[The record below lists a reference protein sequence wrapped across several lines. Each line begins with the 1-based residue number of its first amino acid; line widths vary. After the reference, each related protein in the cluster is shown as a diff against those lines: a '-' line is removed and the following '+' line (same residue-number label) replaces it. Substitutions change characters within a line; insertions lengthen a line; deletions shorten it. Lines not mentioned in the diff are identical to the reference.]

1 MMTAGQVTDLPST
14 EGVSMRWRSSARP
27 RSFPESGMATRIQ
40 VLLAICLLATVSAIA
55 RAETCTTQSGL
66 APTERDAI
74 ADATRNL
81 AAKVQSNDAAGL
93 RAASVAELA
102 KDFGA
107 LQYLVGQTAP
117 KLTGE
122 VVTVDQVYLLDA
134 SNLKR
139 NPDGSAPDAEF
150 FCSLNRSTME
160 AEFVIPALPPGKY
173 AFTMVTLA
181 PASAA
186 ASPAPWRLSF
196 LMRQEPPDPA
206 QGKWL
211 LAGFYPKPITAAGH
225 DGLWYWTQARQF
237 AKDKQPWNA
246 WLYYQAAQKLLQP
259 ADFVISTHL
268 DKLRTEAA
276 AAAPPALSEGVS
288 IDAPLVVKAA
298 DGAEYH
304 FTGLGVDDSLAQSSL
319 DIEVHLRVEPPPAP
333 DSNAKPAPAPATDPV
348 AARKRNNAAASA
360 LIAAYPELRKPFH
373 GVWVYA
379 DTPGQNPFATE
390 QPMSDI
396 K

>member
-1 MMTAGQVTDLPST
+1 L
-14 EGVSMRWRSSARP
+14 RRSDSQSLARSCSSP
-27 RSFPESGMATRIQ
+27 ARAASGRAPA
-40 VLLAICLLATVSAIA
+40 LLAICLLAATTIYVH
-55 RAETCTTQSGL
+55 AETCTTQSGV
-66 APTERDAI
+66 APAERDAI
-74 ADATRNL
+74 ADAARNL
-81 AAKVQSNDAAGL
+81 AAKVQSNDAAAL
-93 RAASVAELA
+93 RRNSVAELA
-102 KDFGA
+102 KDFSA

-117 KLTGE
+117 RLTGGQA
-122 VVTVDQVYLLDA
+122 TVEQVYLLDA
-134 SNLKR
+134 STLKR
-139 NPDGSAPDAEF
+139 NPDGSASDAEF
-150 FCSLNRSTME
+150 FCSLNRTTME

-173 AFTMVTLA
+173 AFAMVNIA
-181 PASAA
+181 PSPGAA
-186 ASPAPWRLSF
+186 APAPWRLSF
-196 LMRQEPPDPA
+196 LLRQEPPDPA
-206 QGKWL
+206 HGKWL
-211 LAGFYPKPITAAGH
+211 LAGFYPKPMTAAGH

-288 IDAPLVVKAA
+288 VDAPLVVKSA

-319 DIEVHLRVEPPPAP
+319 DIEVHLRVDTPAP
-333 DSNAKPAPAPATDPV
+333 PSPDANSNPNAKAESKPVPASADPA

-379 DTPGQNPFATE
+379 DTPGQNTFATE